1 MIRPD
6 QLFNAPVPGQSLTD
20 DPSSRKPWEMP
31 PRFTSTGKALDH
43 LFQAVTDKKF
53 MGSFNKLMKEDRMFF
68 VDRIAAQMLQ
78 EGFLHGLW
86 TVDMMVT
93 LVEPL
98 IVMLVWLASTMDLV
112 VSFSTDNGSED
123 RTGFEDVFEGLVG
136 FDEAAQET
144 QETADG
150 ADVSQE
156 GEQPVPAE
164 AAPAPQMP
172 PAAAPAAPQS
182 PLVGG
187 M

>member
-6 QLFNAPVPGQSLTD
+6 QLFNAPIPGQSLTE
-20 DPSSRKPWEMP
+20 DPAARKPWELP
-31 PRFTSTGKALDH
+31 PKFSSAGAALDH
-43 LFQAVTDKKF
+43 LYKAVADKKF
-53 MGSFNKLMKEDRMFF
+53 MDAFNKLMKEDKQFY

-86 TVDMMVT
+86 TVDLMIT

-98 IVMLVWLASTMDLV
+98 IILLVWTASLMDLS

-123 RTGFEDVFEGLVG
+123 RTGFEDVFGGLVG
-136 FDEAAQET
+136 FEEAAQET
-144 QETADG
+144 QDIADG
-150 ADVSQE
+150 QDVSQAGME
-156 GEQPVPAE
+156 PPVPDAQP
-164 AAPAPQMP
+164 AAQTQPTAPAM
-172 PAAAPAAPQS
+172 QS